1 MNLNKIINNKKKK
14 QNLNQVVLWD
24 KIVLK
29 GEKYKLNLKG
39 AKTKYYF
46 WDDGDGL
53 RFKFCYLRYLKC

>member
-1 MNLNKIINNKKKK
+1 M
-14 QNLNQVVLWD
+14 LWD

-29 GEKYKLNLKG
+29 GDPMQLKMKA

-53 RFKFCYLRYLKC
+53 R